1 MFAGS
6 NRSFNLGNFGFK
18 HIFLLITLLFY
29 FNISRLFLDVVFLNL
44 IPDRLEAL
52 KDFPIHARADS
63 IDFLSN
69 MAAIFLCVSL
79 SYGYLLLE
87 KGNLSPSQYN
97 LRVQILGLVAFLPL
111 ILYFLLHITW
121 LKQTDS
127 SWDFD
132 LELLHE
138 PAGWQ
143 ITNEWPFETESQ
155 DSRWEFYQ
163 IGVFNSLRVV
173 FLSIICSTI
182 LGIVVGV
189 SRLSRNKI
197 LSNLAKIYVDIF
209 RNIPLVAQ
217 LFFVTVWF
225 LTVLEPFSELKSN
238 NFLEWIYWSNRNIIF
253 PKIEV
258 GNLSYLILGVS
269 VLLVYRIFTRFSE
282 RYLPTDYIEDKR
294 FHHRPFYSL
303 GKKWEPVAVDFLF
316 SFSILLILYGITN
329 IVDWNYKF
337 SLSEILNQGPFSF
350 FVLGFVLIYL
360 SSNLNKNLDHD
371 GLNNFTDNLV
381 ESSSNFRFQIRV
393 IVFAVALIFVYSSL
407 SIDKPNLITERDGK
421 ELSWGLWKFEEGT
434 YSDVTSVFLVLMIG
448 LTLYTTA
455 QISEVVR
462 GSIQALPAGQI
473 EAAISVGLSPYQR
486 LKLIILPQALRS
498 MIPSLTNQYL
508 NCWKNSSLAILV
520 GFTDFYSILNTI
532 VNNAGHAVAIFSLI
546 LITYQAGS
554 LTISVIM
561 NNINNSVTKVKI

>member
-1 MFAGS
+1 MFS
-6 NRSFNLGNFGFK
+6 VNNRLFNLDIFGFK

-52 KDFPIHARADS
+52 KDVPIHARAES

-69 MAAIFLCVSL
+69 MAAISLCVSL
-79 SYGYLLLE
+79 SYGYFLLE
-87 KGNLSPSQYN
+87 KGNFSPSQYN
-97 LRVQILGLVAFLPL
+97 VRVQILGLIAFLPL

-121 LKQTDS
+121 LRQTDS

-132 LELLHE
+132 LELLDE
-138 PAGWQ
+138 SAGWQ

-155 DSRWEFYQ
+155 DSRWKFYQ
-163 IGVFNSLRVV
+163 VGVFNSLRVV
-173 FLSIICSTI
+173 FLSIICSTL

-217 LFFVTVWF
+217 LFFVMVWF
-225 LTVLEPFSELKSN
+225 LTVLEPFREVQNN
-238 NFLEWIYWSNRNIIF
+238 NFFEWIYWSNRDIIF

-269 VLLVYRIFTRFSE
+269 IYLIYRIYTRFSE
-282 RYLPTDYIEDKR
+282 RYLSSDYIADKR

-303 GKKWEPVAVDFLF
+303 GEKWEPVVVDSIF
-316 SFSILLILYGITN
+316 SLSILFILYGITN
-329 IVDWNYKF
+329 IVDWNYEF
-337 SLSEILNQGPFSF
+337 SLSEILNKSPFSF
-350 FVLGFVLIYL
+350 FVLGSVSIYL
-360 SSNLNKNLDHD
+360 SLYLSKNLEHD
-371 GLNNFTDNLV
+371 GLNNFTDSLV
-381 ESSSNFRFQIRV
+381 EASANFKFQIRV
-393 IVFAVALIFVYSSL
+393 IVFIIVLIFVYSSI
-407 SIDKPNLITERDGK
+407 SIDKPNLITEREGK

-434 YSDVTSVFLVLMIG
+434 YSDVTSVFLVLMLG

-455 QISEVVR
+455 QIAEVVR
-462 GSIQALPAGQI
+462 GSIQALPTGQI

-520 GFTDFYSILNTI
+520 GFTDFYSILNTV

-554 LTISVIM
+554 LVISAIM

>member
-1 MFAGS
+1 MFS
-6 NRSFNLGNFGFK
+6 INNRLFILGNFGFK

-69 MAAIFLCVSL
+69 MAAIFLCISL
-79 SYGYLLLE
+79 SYGYFLLE
-87 KGNLSPSQYN
+87 KGNFSPSQYN
-97 LRVQILGLVAFLPL
+97 LRVQILGLIAFLPL

-132 LELLHE
+132 LELLDE
-138 PAGWQ
+138 SAGWQ

-155 DSRWEFYQ
+155 DSRWKFYQ
-163 IGVFNSLRVV
+163 VGVFNSLRVV
-173 FLSIICSTI
+173 FLSIICSTL

-197 LSNLAKIYVDIF
+197 LSNLAKTYVDIF

-217 LFFVTVWF
+217 LFFVMVWF
-225 LTVLEPFSELKSN
+225 LTVLEPFREVKNN
-238 NFLEWIYWSNRNIIF
+238 NFFEWIYWSNRDIIF

-269 VLLVYRIFTRFSE
+269 IYLIYRIYTRFSE
-282 RYLPTDYIEDKR
+282 RYLSSDYIADKR

-303 GKKWEPVAVDFLF
+303 GKKWEPVVVDSIF
-316 SFSILLILYGITN
+316 SLSILFILYGITN
-329 IVDWNYKF
+329 IVDWNYEF
-337 SLSEILNQGPFSF
+337 SLSEILNKSPFSF
-350 FVLGFVLIYL
+350 FVLGFVSIYL
-360 SSNLNKNLDHD
+360 SLYLNKNLEHD

-381 ESSSNFRFQIRV
+381 ESSANFKFQIRV
-393 IVFAVALIFVYSSL
+393 IVFIFVLIFVYSSI
-407 SIDKPNLITERDGK
+407 SIDKPNLITEKEGK

-455 QISEVVR
+455 QIAEVVR

-554 LTISVIM
+554 LAISAIM